1 MKDLCTMNATPNTTS
16 NLLDHVSRIAS
27 AYVASHQTP
36 LEDISTVITRVLQ
49 ALVEIESNPQGLTAK
64 AHKEPAVP
72 VSESV
77 HDDYIVCLED
87 GKKLH
92 MLKRHLGSMYH
103 MTLDQYKARWNLPH
117 DYPTVSPSYARRR
130 SDIAQKTGLGKNG
143 RKKSKAHLKVA

>member
-1 MKDLCTMNATPNTTS
+1 MKDLNTMNPTTNQTS
-16 NLLDHVSRIAS
+16 NLLEHVSRVAS
-27 AYVASHQTP
+27 AYITSHKTP
-36 LEDISTVITRVLQ
+36 LEDISAVIIHVFRTLS
-49 ALVEIESNPQGLTAK
+49 AIENNPQGLTAK

-72 VSESV
+72 INESV

-103 MTLDQYKARWNLPH
+103 MTLDEYKERWSLPH

-130 SDIAQKTGLGKNG
+130 SSIAKNTGLGKSG
-143 RKKSKAHLKVA
+143 RKKRHLKVA

>member
-1 MKDLCTMNATPNTTS
+1 MNMSSETTER
-16 NLLDHVSRIAS
+16 LLANVSRIAS
-27 AYVASHQTP
+27 AYIASHKTP
-36 LEDISTVITRVLQ
+36 LDEISTVITHIFQTLSV
-49 ALVEIESNPQGLTAK
+49 IEKNPQGLTAK

-72 VSESV
+72 ISESV

-92 MLKRHLGSMYH
+92 MLKRHLGSMYQ

-130 SDIAQKTGLGKNG
+130 SAVAQNTGLGKKG
-143 RKKSKAHLKVA
+143 RRKAHLKVA

>member
-1 MKDLCTMNATPNTTS
+1 MKDQNTMNSTS
-16 NLLDHVSRIAS
+16 NQTSNILDHVSRIAS
-27 AYVASHQTP
+27 AYITSHKTP
-36 LEDISTVITRVLQ
+36 LEDISAVITHVFRSLS
-49 ALVEIESNPQGLTAK
+49 AIENNPQGLTAK

-72 VSESV
+72 ISESV

-103 MTLDQYKARWNLPH
+103 MTLDEYKERWSLPH

-130 SDIAQKTGLGKNG
+130 SAIAQKTGLGKNG
-143 RKKSKAHLKVA
+143 RRKAHLKAA

>member
-1 MKDLCTMNATPNTTS
+1 MKDLNTMNPTTNQTS
-16 NLLDHVSRIAS
+16 NLLEHVSRIAS
-27 AYVASHQTP
+27 AYITSHKTP
-36 LEDISTVITRVLQ
+36 LEDISAVITHVFRSLS
-49 ALVEIESNPQGLTAK
+49 AIESNPQGLTAK

-72 VSESV
+72 INESV

-103 MTLDQYKARWNLPH
+103 MTLDEYKERWSLPH

-130 SDIAQKTGLGKNG
+130 SSIAKNTGLGKSG
-143 RKKSKAHLKVA
+143 RKKRHLKVA